1 LVHDKAGAS
10 PSPTIGSMTYKFST
24 LIAEWAR
31 ERNVQEKT
39 RYGFE
44 RIIRKLVEH
53 VGHDNAAAVTDM
65 DVIGWKDALVASGL
79 GPKTIK
85 NHLMV
90 VKTLFNFAKQNKR
103 VAINVA
109 ADVSFRAHIDPR
121 TKRLGY
127 TDDDARRILIAA
139 RSETEPHLRWVPWL
153 ACFTGARLEE
163 IVGAAVE
170 DVEPIEGIP
179 CLHIRLDNRDDRAS
193 LKNENSE
200 RTLPLHPAI
209 VAEGFLEYVATLPQ
223 QGALFPNLTTDRFGK
238 RAGSGTKR
246 IGRWVRRK
254 VGITDP
260 RKAPSHS
267 WRHWFKTACR
277 KAGIEEEIHDALTG
291 HGTGHVG
298 RDYGDYVVG
307 VLAPA
312 LEKVKSPMESARA
325 VDHQ

>member
-1 LVHDKAGAS
+1 
-10 PSPTIGSMTYKFST
+10 
-24 LIAEWAR
+24 
-31 ERNVQEKT
+31 
-39 RYGFE
+39 
-44 RIIRKLVEH
+44 
-53 VGHDNAAAVTDM
+53 
-65 DVIGWKDALVASGL
+65 
-79 GPKTIK
+79 
-85 NHLMV
+85 MV

-103 VAINVA
+103 VAINA
-109 ADVSFRAHIDPR
+109 ASGVSFRARNDPR

-127 TDDDARRILIAA
+127 TEDDARRILTAA

-163 IVGAAVE
+163 IVGAAVN
-170 DVEPIEGIP
+170 DVEPIEGVP
-179 CLHIRLDNRDDRAS
+179 CLHIRLDNRDARAS

-200 RTLPLHPAI
+200 RTLPFHPAI
-209 VAEGFLEYVATLPQ
+209 VAEGFLEYVGTLPKH
-223 QGALFPNLTTDRFGK
+223 GALFPNLTTDRFDK

-246 IGRWVRRK
+246 IGRWVRQK

-277 KAGIEEEIHDALTG
+277 KAGIEEEVHDALTG

-312 LEKVKSPMESARA
+312 LAKVKSPIETARA
-325 VDHQ
+325 PMSGHQ